1 MEACMRIAIL
11 DANEVSRIGL
21 GMLLKSEPGVES
33 VEMFAALDEFH
44 PQKPDVVVMDVLP
57 EGIAEQ
63 VRLVRERCPAVAML
77 LLSDEDS
84 AQVISG
90 FLGES
95 PKSKAFVKRSR
106 VGDLEDFMYCLRNVM
121 AGRTVLD
128 PSVVY
133 RMTENRSPLLETLTR
148 REDEVLSLI
157 SAGFTNTA
165 IASMLFIQRRTVENH
180 INRIF
185 VKLGVSQDGTTH
197 ARVRAV
203 LTYHKLN

>member
-1 MEACMRIAIL
+1 
-11 DANEVSRIGL
+11 
-21 GMLLKSEPGVES
+21 VES
-33 VEMFAALDEFH
+33 VETFAGLAEFH

-63 VRLVRERCPAVAML
+63 VRVIRERCPDVAL
-77 LLSDEDS
+77 VLLSDDDS
-84 AQVISG
+84 VQVIHG

-106 VGDLEDFMYCLRNVM
+106 VGSLEDFMYCLGSAVS
-121 AGRTVLD
+121 GRTVLD

-197 ARVRAV
+197 ARVRAA